1 MLPRVDVL
9 ARVRDF
15 VSNPIGVTAPGSEDE
30 EGEEQEESSVGAP
43 RGTLERRVGALRIR
57 TWSKTPPLARDLMMT
72 LETYMMILE
81 THRPVLDPPGA
92 SVTAFCTPTS
102 RVSEHGIK
110 QDMSIV
116 ERHFSSAPL
125 ANSCQPATIPNQPP
139 VLWTLVC
146 TTCSV

>member
-1 MLPRVDVL
+1 M
-9 ARVRDF
+9 
-15 VSNPIGVTAPGSEDE
+15 SNPIGVTAPGSEDE

-125 ANSCQPATIPNQPP
+125 ANSCQRERQKATGESATPRRAPDCPDYGSERLDVRHN
-139 VLWTLVC
+139 V
-146 TTCSV
+146 